1 MERKNHFLGENV
13 KDADINFPSKCKSIT
28 INKICFEQELIN
40 KENFNTNCKLWIQDK
55 YLFKQYI
62 FFGKVTQQNINNI
75 MNFIKRQDLKVVPE
89 LVLPKK
95 LVFDEKKQVM
105 GYIMDYYKKT
115 ETLEDIFMDRNIS
128 SKNKKDVFV
137 QLAMVLNKLPED
149 IFIGDLHGRNVI
161 VDTDFKIHVID
172 IDGFS
177 TSSNQ
182 MSCPLNNLTRLN
194 SIKKYYLQ
202 DKLII
207 SKDTDIACYMV
218 LLLNW
223 LAQTSILQYS
233 SIEIFRYLN
242 FLEKQQIPQGVI
254 KMMKRIFDEG
264 HNFIDIDAIKQI
276 NVKNI
281 DKYIYNNFVDS
292 CEE

>member
-1 MERKNHFLGENV
+1 MERKSRFLGENA
-13 KDADINFPSKCKSIT
+13 KDADINFPSKCRGLT
-28 INKICFEQELIN
+28 INKMCFEQELIN

-62 FFGKVTQQNINNI
+62 SFGKVTQQNINNI
-75 MNFIKRQDLKVVPE
+75 MHFIKRQDLKVVPE

-137 QLAMVLNKLPED
+137 QLAMVLNKLPKD

-161 VDTDFKIHVID
+161 VDTNFKIHVID

-194 SIKKYYLQ
+194 YLKKYYLQ

-242 FLEKQQIPQGVI
+242 FLEKQQIPQGII
-254 KMMKRIFDEG
+254 KMMKRIFDEE
-264 HNFIDIDAIKQI
+264 HNFIDINAIKQI

-281 DKYIYNNFVDS
+281 DKYTYKNFVDS
-292 CEE
+292 CEA